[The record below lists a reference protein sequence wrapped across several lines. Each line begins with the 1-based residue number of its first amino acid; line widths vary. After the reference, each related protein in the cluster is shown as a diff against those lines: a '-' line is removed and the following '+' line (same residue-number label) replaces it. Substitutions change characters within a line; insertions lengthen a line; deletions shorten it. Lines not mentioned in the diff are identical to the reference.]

1 MLYGRYNEA
10 MIKTELTVH
19 NSYGKEP
26 ALEVQSVLSQYYLL
40 ISFKDIHD
48 GIYDGVS
55 AQSNSSQRFA
65 AADILLEEFSA
76 NNFNLNQINKFIQQ

>member
-19 NSYGKEP
+19 YSYGKEP
-26 ALEVQSVLSQYYLL
+26 ALEVQNVLSPYYLL

-48 GIYDGVS
+48 DIYDGVS
-55 AQSNSSQRFA
+55 S
-65 AADILLEEFSA
+65 

>member
-55 AQSNSSQRFA
+55 AQSNSS
-65 AADILLEEFSA
+65 ILLEEFSA